1 MSVTRLVYTDEFFN
15 GLLSKVAWDT
25 SSSNVLTYSIPNA
38 DSNFVSG
45 YGQGEPSTMTPLR
58 DDQIVAFESI
68 LAQVESYTQLDFVK
82 VADSA
87 NYGTVRVA
95 FSQSVA
101 DDPLAGAWAYFP
113 EHFGEEGGDIWLNPD
128 DAESSPEESGWLF
141 FVMMHEL
148 GHALGL
154 SHSFEAEWRFPAV
167 PTEFDSTQYTVMS
180 YTADT
185 DYSENDRPASFMPLD
200 IAALQYIYGVNE
212 THNSTGTAYFFDNS
226 TPIQTIWD
234 TGGTDRFDFSRTTS
248 GGVDVNLGQG
258 EYSSIGID
266 INGGFVPDPRVN
278 VFAIAYGTDIE
289 NLVGSDSAD
298 RLTGNALNNSIWA
311 EAGDDLID
319 VVSGDNFVDGGTGVD
334 TLILA
339 GESINWL
346 WDFSGNNAIARY
358 LDADKQVELTNVE
371 TIKFDDLEASFETIL
386 AENQPE
392 PDQEAMVRDPDDFLW
407 DNDLIGADSSIVTA
421 EDAQVYR
428 LYLGS
433 LGRIPDQDGF
443 EYWANEISEGVLLE
457 TMAAGFYWSDEFQ
470 SLADADTSGQVSNAE
485 LLDHLYATVLEREID
500 EDGYNWW
507 LDQLETGAQ
516 SEEQV
521 LTEFTQSNEYVLL
534 SLNTVTVFD
543 FLV

>member
-15 GLLSKVAWDT
+15 GLLSKVAWDI
-25 SSSNVLTYSIPNA
+25 SSSNTLTYSIPNA
-38 DSNFVSG
+38 DSHFVSG
-45 YGQGEPSTMTPLR
+45 YGVGEPNTMTPLQ
-58 DDQIVAFESI
+58 DDQVEAFESI
-68 LAQVESYTQLDFVK
+68 LDQVESFTQLDFVR

-87 NYGTVRVA
+87 NNGTVRIA
-95 FSQSVA
+95 FSQSIA
-101 DDPLAGAWAYFP
+101 DDPFTEAWAYFP
-113 EHFGEEGGDIWLNPD
+113 AHFGEEGGDIWLNPNATED
-128 DAESSPEESGWLF
+128 SAEEGGLLF
-141 FVMMHEL
+141 FVMLHEL

-167 PTEFDSTQYTVMS
+167 PTELDSSQHTVMS
-180 YTADT
+180 YTAGP
-185 DYSENDRPASFMPLD
+185 DYAENDRPASFMPLD

-212 THNSTGTAYFFDNS
+212 NHNSTGTAYFFDNS
-226 TPIQTIWD
+226 TPIQTVWD
-234 TGGTDRFDFSRTTS
+234 AGGIDRFDFSRTTS

-278 VFAIAYGTDIE
+278 VFAIAHGTDIE

-298 RLTGNALNNSIWA
+298 RLTGNGLDNSIWA

-319 VVSGDNFVDGGTGVD
+319 IVSGVNFVDGGTGVD
-334 TLILA
+334 TLVLA
-339 GESINWL
+339 GESTNWL
-346 WDFSGNNAIARY
+346 WDFSGTNAIAWY
-358 LDADKQVELTNVE
+358 LDADKQVELTNIE
-371 TIKFDDLEASFETIL
+371 TIKFDDLESSFDAIL
-386 AENQPE
+386 AENEPQ

-443 EYWANEISEGVLLE
+443 EWWSNEIAQGALLE

-470 SLADADTSGQVSNAE
+470 TLADADTSGEVSNTE
-485 LLDHLYATVLEREID
+485 LLDHLYATVLEREVD

-507 LDQLETGAQ
+507 LEQLETGEQ

>member
-15 GLLSKVAWDT
+15 GLLSKVAWDI
-25 SSSNVLTYSIPNA
+25 SSSNTLTYSIPNA
-38 DSNFVSG
+38 DSHFVSG
-45 YGQGEPSTMTPLR
+45 YGVGEPNTMTPLQ
-58 DDQIVAFESI
+58 DDQVEAFESI
-68 LAQVESYTQLDFVK
+68 LNQVESFTQLDFVR

-87 NYGTVRVA
+87 NTGTVRIA
-95 FSQSVA
+95 FSQSIA
-101 DDPLAGAWAYFP
+101 DDPFTEAWAYFP
-113 EHFGEEGGDIWLNPD
+113 AHFGEEGGDIWLNPND
-128 DAESSPEESGWLF
+128 TEDSAEEGGLLF
-141 FVMMHEL
+141 FVMLHEL

-154 SHSFEAEWRFPAV
+154 SHSFEAAWRFPAV
-167 PTEFDSTQYTVMS
+167 PTELDSSQHTVMS
-180 YTADT
+180 YTADP
-185 DYSENDRPASFMPLD
+185 DYGENDHPASFMPLD

-212 THNSTGTAYFFDNS
+212 NHNSTGTAYFFDNS
-226 TPIQTIWD
+226 TPIQTVWD
-234 TGGTDRFDFSRTTS
+234 AGGIDRFDFSRTTS

-266 INGGFVPDPRVN
+266 IDGGFVPDPRVN
-278 VFAIAYGTDIE
+278 VFAIAHGTDIE

-298 RLTGNALNNSIWA
+298 RLTGNELDNSIWA

-319 VVSGDNFVDGGTGVD
+319 VVSGINFVDGGTGVD
-334 TLILA
+334 TLVLA
-339 GESINWL
+339 GESANWL
-346 WDFSGNNAIARY
+346 WDFSGTNAIAWY
-358 LDADKQVELTNVE
+358 LDADKQVELTNIE
-371 TIKFDDLEASFETIL
+371 TIKFDDLESSFEAIL
-386 AENQPE
+386 AENEPQ
-392 PDQEAMVRDPDDFLW
+392 PDQEATVRDPDDFLW

-443 EYWANEISEGVLLE
+443 DWWSNEISQGVLLE

-470 SLADADTSGQVSNAE
+470 ALADADASGQVSNTE

-507 LDQLETGAQ
+507 LDQLDAGAQ